1 MISSLPVDK
10 LAATPEEEASASLA
24 AATMSVIPA
33 RPLSLPAVSTRRTP
47 TAPPAP
53 RTSPPL
59 RPRPAAQPLPTI

>member
-1 MISSLPVDK
+1 MISSLQVDK

-24 AATMSVIPA
+24 AATMSVITA
-33 RPLSLPAVSTRRTP
+33 RSLSLPPVSTRRTP

-59 RPRPAAQPLPTI
+59 RPRPAAQSLPTI